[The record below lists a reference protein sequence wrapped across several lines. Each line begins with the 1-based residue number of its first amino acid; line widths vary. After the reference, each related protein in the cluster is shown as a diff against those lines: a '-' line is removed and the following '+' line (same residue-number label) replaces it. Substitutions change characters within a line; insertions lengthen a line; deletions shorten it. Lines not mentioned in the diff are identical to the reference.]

1 MKRARK
7 ALSELLER
15 RDNWTSAGNL
25 WLLAAAVVLPFGLV
39 LPLGRLA
46 WTRVTTRRSRNF
58 YSN

>member
-1 MKRARK
+1 MKRAK
-7 ALSELLER
+7 EVLTDLLAR
-15 RDNWTSAGNL
+15 RDNWTSGCNL

-46 WTRVTTRRSRNF
+46 WARVASRRSRSF